1 MKTAAKTLLCILIG
15 LMLANCGEE
24 EKEKQAAETAKRAPD
39 FSATDLEGKKVS
51 LSDFR
56 GKVVL
61 LDFWA
66 TWCPPCREEIPELQK
81 IFDEYRDKGVVVIG
95 ASSES
100 SEKVR
105 QFKGKMTISYPL
117 LKVATK
123 VFSTYQVR
131 GIPTTYIIDKK
142 GYIQHREVGF
152 TPGRKVEERF
162 RSIIKRLLGETEQN
176 Q

>member
-15 LMLANCGEE
+15 LMLVNCGEE
-24 EKEKQAAETAKRAPD
+24 KKQKQVAETAKRAPD

-66 TWCPPCREEIPELQK
+66 TRCPPCRQEIPELQK
-81 IFDEYRDKGVVVIG
+81 IFDEYKDKGLVVIG

-100 SEKVR
+100 SGKVR
-105 QFKGKMTISYPL
+105 QFKQKMGMSYPL
-117 LKVATK
+117 LKVTTK
-123 VFSTYQVR
+123 IFSAYQVR
-131 GIPTTYIIDKK
+131 FIPTTYIIDKK

-152 TPGRKVEERF
+152 APGRGIEERF
-162 RSIIKRLLGETEQN
+162 RSIIKKLVGEIEEGR
-176 Q
+176 

>member
-15 LMLANCGEE
+15 LMLVNCGK
-24 EKEKQAAETAKRAPD
+24 EKKQKQAAETAKRAPD

-66 TWCPPCREEIPELQK
+66 TRCPPCRQEIPELQK
-81 IFDEYRDKGVVVIG
+81 IFDEYRSKGVVVIG

-100 SEKVR
+100 SEKIR
-105 QFKGKMTISYPL
+105 PFKQKMAISYPL

-123 VFSTYQVR
+123 VFSAYQVR
-131 GIPTTYIIDKK
+131 FIPTTYIIDKK

-152 TPGRKVEERF
+152 APGRGVEEKF
-162 RSIIKRLLGETEQN
+162 RSVIKKLLGETEEGK
-176 Q
+176 

>member
-1 MKTAAKTLLCILIG
+1 MKTATKALLFILIA
-15 LMLANCGEE
+15 LILSSCG
-24 EKEKQAAETAKRAPD
+24 KEKKQGQAAETAKRAPD

-81 IFDEYRDKGVVVIG
+81 IFDEYKDKGLVIIG

-100 SEKVR
+100 SEKIR
-105 QFKGKMTISYPL
+105 QFKQKMGISYPL

-123 VFSTYQVR
+123 VFSAYQVR

-152 TPGRKVEERF
+152 APGRGIEERF
-162 RSIIKRLLGETEQN
+162 RNIIEKLLGETEEDQ
-176 Q
+176 

>member
-1 MKTAAKTLLCILIG
+1 MKTATKALLFILIA
-15 LMLANCGEE
+15 LILSSCGEE
-24 EKEKQAAETAKRAPD
+24 KKKGQTAETAKRAPD

-100 SEKVR
+100 SEQIR
-105 QFKGKMTISYPL
+105 QFKQKMGISYPL

-152 TPGRKVEERF
+152 APGRGVEEKF
-162 RSIIKRLLGETEQN
+162 RNIIKKLLGETKEGR
-176 Q
+176 